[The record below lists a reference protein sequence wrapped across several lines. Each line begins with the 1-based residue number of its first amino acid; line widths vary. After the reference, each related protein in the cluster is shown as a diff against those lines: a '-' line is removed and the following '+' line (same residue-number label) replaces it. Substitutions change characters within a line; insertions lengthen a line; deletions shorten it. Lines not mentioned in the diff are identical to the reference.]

1 MKIDYYLT
9 YIHWVG
15 RFGFG
20 ILCYLLGG
28 LLILVGLD
36 VAIIS
41 VDMLLKIWICPFK
54 GLNGFWSIDLLFVIL
69 ILGGVLYLLY
79 RNHLG

>member
-41 VDMLLKIWICPFK
+41 VDMLLKIWVCPFER
-54 GLNGFWSIDLLFVIL
+54 LNGFRPIDLLLVIL